1 MEFKNFKY
9 TKKKDG
15 ETKGY
20 LIMVF
25 EDNDQ
30 YLEGLD
36 LGKLKEPEIKEA
48 FQVSI
53 EREALEKQL
62 QIEARERGVEYEDYI
77 SEPSRQEKLQE
88 LKEAMQPFVKQAY
101 RKYLKSNIEEPSTV
115 EVPLGEGK

>member
-20 LIMVF
+20 LVLVF

-36 LGKLKEPEIKEA
+36 LGKLEEPEIKEA

-53 EREALEKQL
+53 EREALEKQF
-62 QIEARERGVEYEDYI
+62 QIEAEKQGVEYEDYI
-77 SEPSRQEKLQE
+77 AEPSRQQKLQQ
-88 LKEAMQPFVKQAY
+88 LKEALQPFVKQAY

-115 EVPLGEGK
+115 EAPIGEGK

>member
-1 MEFKNFKY
+1 MDFKNFKY

-25 EDNDQ
+25 DDSDQ

-36 LGKLKEPEIKEA
+36 LGKLEEPEIKEA
-48 FQVSI
+48 FQISI
-53 EREALEKQL
+53 EREALEKQF
-62 QIEARERGVEYEDYI
+62 QIEAEKQGVEYEDYI
-77 SEPSRQEKLQE
+77 SEPLRQQKLQQ

-101 RKYLKSNIEEPSTV
+101 RKYLKSNIEDVAQADMPFAES
-115 EVPLGEGK
+115 K